1 MDGKD
6 GGINNTKRGDMAFRP
21 HVGFTTEGF
30 VTEARF
36 DRAKSLAF
44 DYFTH
49 DFRGSPCLTATA
61 AYFGVRKYLHFMH
74 FSKDF
79 VRAMRKG
86 GFTIRQRNS
95 IIRNS
100 GYDVQSFVTVVNG
113 EMSQTQIKQLLHEGE
128 LPSHFIFIVK
138 GHIFATDYTGRV
150 VVDTA
155 PHKGATDD
163 RVVYTVYGVW

>member
-1 MDGKD
+1 
-6 GGINNTKRGDMAFRP
+6 
-21 HVGFTTEGF
+21 
-30 VTEARF
+30 
-36 DRAKSLAF
+36 
-44 DYFTH
+44 
-49 DFRGSPCLTATA
+49 
-61 AYFGVRKYLHFMH
+61 MH
-74 FSKDF
+74 FEKDF

-95 IIRNS
+95 VIRQS

-113 EMSQTQIKQLLHEGE
+113 EMSQTQIKQLLHNGE
-128 LPSHFIFIVK
+128 LPSHFVFIVK

-155 PHKGATDD
+155 PHKGATDN